1 MTTTRT
7 KPTKLTERQRNFAL
21 LLFQNYTQRDAYL
34 QVYNPT
40 VKDPN
45 VIDAD
50 ASHLANHPKILQE
63 LSNLRAQ
70 LEPETI
76 MSKQQLAKI
85 TADIAKSSQNETTR
99 LKAGHLLAQLLGYYA
114 PARTESKELVR
125 FLVEYRNR
133 DAVIPLASVPQPL
146 LDAPRSMIV
155 PAIEGTAIQLPERTD
170 EPSVT

>member
-21 LLFQNYTQRDAYL
+21 LLFQNYTQREAYL
-34 QVYNPT
+34 TVYHPNVT
-40 VKDPN
+40 DPN
-45 VIDAD
+45 VIDAN
-50 ASHLANHPKILQE
+50 ASKLANSTKILQE
-63 LSNLRAQ
+63 LSNLRAK

-76 MSKQQLAKI
+76 MSKQKLAKI
-85 TADIAKSSQNETTR
+85 TAEIVRTSQNETTR

-114 PARTESKELVR
+114 PAKSESHELVR

-155 PAIEGTAIQLPERTD
+155 PTIEGQAIQLLARTD